1 MTPRH
6 IMSNLFDNIYT
17 KQGVNASAPES
28 SGILLSKTRRHM
40 MKSNNVE
47 NDNDD
52 DYVYL
57 KRPYLFNIRYNSK
70 QVWDKLPEEEKTLYV
85 NYKEYYEECR
95 LIKLRSIEYPILT
108 VVCLFIILIM
118 VFYIIYMFT
127 GFNIF
132 SLFV

>member
-1 MTPRH
+1 
-6 IMSNLFDNIYT
+6 MSNQFDNIYT
-17 KQGVNASAPES
+17 KQGVNASALES

-108 VVCLFIILIM
+108 VVCLFFILIM
-118 VFYIIYMFT
+118 VLYIIYMFT